1 MSQADG
7 YVRIVTQNDTTEA
20 ERSTEQLGD
29 TIRESLDTTPAD
41 KMTDAIDD
49 VRNGI
54 DATGEAAVNAG
65 DLIKANLVSDIIM
78 NGIQQL
84 GSALKDAAVHTVE
97 VADGLDNS
105 VNRIAAATNASAD
118 EMIRLKSIVEQI
130 YGDNFGDG
138 FDDIAESVSKIKQN
152 IDDLDDADLVTVTE
166 SAYALRDVFGASI
179 EESSRA
185 ARAIMQN
192 FKVSAAEAFD
202 YMARSA
208 QNGLDYSGELL
219 DSISEYSVQ
228 FKKFGFSLDDMF
240 NIMEKGAESGAWK
253 LDTVG
258 DAIKELSIGAIDGSD
273 STKQGFDLIGLSV
286 DDMAQKFGKGGEAA
300 RAAFT
305 ETVSALA
312 SMTDP
317 IKQDAAGVA
326 LFGTM
331 WEDLGKSV
339 VLSMTDIS
347 DSAYDAAGAMED
359 IKDINY
365 NSLSNSLNNVNRQID
380 LLIQPI
386 GESLIPVLDE
396 AADKIAEIAGNEE
409 LNKTATAV
417 GNFISGTLSILMKN
431 INAMASAITGIT
443 TAVIAFKTASML
455 SKVTASWQT
464 AALQMTLLGNAQG
477 AAGIKA
483 AALRHELTAQE
494 VVYSLLSGKLDIA
507 TAKTATLNTVMSMNP
522 AGAIAAVV
530 GVLATALTSY
540 AITSSSA
547 ADSTDELND
556 TLNTLKDTTKDSIA
570 DGEAELIMLKKKADK
585 YSELRSA
592 VSLTSDEH
600 EELARLAGD
609 LQNVLGDETQVVN
622 SLTGEY
628 NDLSTAVDKYI
639 EKRHKELLLSAYEDE
654 TKAALAQI
662 QKNKQ
667 EADALSEELFD
678 LTNWDET
685 DSPEA
690 DGPSPKDSK
699 RIEEIQNRLKE
710 IKDANL
716 EYQKVVDEY
725 DSLSSSFF
733 SSGSSLSDSTSSNK
747 VSSSGSSPANYLPDY
762 WKKKSEDFKYWKDS
776 YKFDY
781 DMGRISAE
789 EYYSTLAMLRDKY
802 LENDS
807 DEWRSVSVEI
817 KKYYDQ
823 LSEDQQKA
831 YDERLAAQKKADE
844 EAANARKTAYN
855 SEKSQLEFKLKTN
868 QITEKKYYS
877 ELSKLRDKYLDK
889 NSDEWRAAFLETYE
903 YNKKIINAN
912 KDSLQQ
918 LLNDTSDS
926 TLSALEKIVSAR
938 DSLTAKLTDFNKTFE
953 KVSETIP
960 ETVAVKGDFTIT
972 TAEHDIETYKMG
984 ADSIEDNI
992 KVIEDYGAM
1001 LDALKARGA
1010 DESVLSSI
1018 LDMDIEEG
1026 MKYGSELLKMS
1037 ENAWDSYFDSL
1048 ERLHKTAAD
1057 ISAKYYQS
1065 EVDSLKEN
1073 FIGKLEKAMSGL
1085 GTDMYKVGADVAAEF
1100 IKGWNES
1107 LGTKDLTLNDLMR
1120 SVSAGTLSTAPT
1132 AARNMA
1138 ASTPSAA
1145 NEQAKLMLKSLK
1157 VPVYIGTSKIE
1168 EIVVDCI
1175 NGQIIRTGKN
1185 ILLT

>member
-138 FDDIAESVSKIKQN
+138 FDDIAESVSRIKQN

-273 STKQGFDLIGLSV
+273 STKQGFDLVGLSV

-365 NSLSNSLNNVNRQID
+365 NSLSNSLNNVKRQID

-570 DGEAELIMLKKKADK
+570 DGEAELIMIKKKADK

-690 DGPSPKDSK
+690 DGPAPKDSK

-733 SSGSSLSDSTSSNK
+733 SSGSSLSDSASSNK

-776 YKFDY
+776 YKFDF

-903 YNKKIINAN
+903 YNQKIINAN